1 MKLEAQD
8 VPDPLETAD
17 LNAEV
22 FSDTVHEICDF
33 NEFYTVYMGML
44 NDGYLDS
51 GFSITECRTLFE
63 LQKRDGCRLNELAD
77 AMYVDQGYMSR
88 IIKRFRKKGLVSR
101 EPCAGDGRA
110 YSLRLTEK
118 GQSVVEELASMM
130 DSRVSS
136 QIEGLS
142 TDDCQKLK
150 SAMGMITHL
159 LSTSL
164 AEA

>member
-1 MKLEAQD
+1 MKCEAQD

-63 LQKRDGCRLNELAD
+63 LQKRDGCRLNEHRGC
-77 AMYVDQGYMSR
+77 DQCSCD
-88 IIKRFRKKGLVSR
+88 
-101 EPCAGDGRA
+101 PC
-110 YSLRLTEK
+110 YFLF
-118 GQSVVEELASMM
+118 ELEH
-130 DSRVSS
+130 VY
-136 QIEGLS
+136 
-142 TDDCQKLK
+142 
-150 SAMGMITHL
+150 L
-159 LSTSL
+159 LSGAACAKIYRERPAFLTAQPLMSVFR
-164 AEA
+164 AT